1 MILERVYERETERD
15 RERERNIFS
24 QLSTFCRLHFLKIL
38 PHVSPTVD
46 ARSRRI
52 MAPTTAQRVSRF
64 AKYAFMVVALTGTAY
79 YAYMQ
84 GFYDAHLDDENDGE
98 KTLNLSKNNEEEEE
112 EDTEKETDEEE
123 EEENVVVDID
133 EDEERTRIELVK
145 AARRESATKPPRSPL
160 RRNQR
165 ETRGTTSEEE
175 EAIKATE
182 EGRSGVGL
190 AEATEVIEER
200 SAGPAKGKNAMEV
213 KKGFLNEKRLSS
225 NGLFGDEERVEED
238 RDAASSSR
246 KRGPVVKSPLQLIYR
261 NIRKDLLASKTF
273 DASAIAATRSL
284 FHFEPF
290 PGVGVWPVKY
300 DDMKM
305 FPMKSSCSRLI
316 VLSVFDDAPSLAA
329 SGTAIVSELSK
340 LMMGFDNR
348 DDDKEDDEN
357 KGNATKVRQ
366 RPMFVCNR
374 AQYHVTMFFFSRPI
388 EGMMREEPVEFLM
401 DEGVGIASEQNE
413 VVEVARNEEVEP
425 PSTPPPHQSTP
436 MEKQPS
442 IPKGLGEM
450 TFPDKPKPRVKRSIS
465 QNYERLLSPPT
476 PMSKIKPPSAISSAE
491 NLAHASMATS
501 QRKFKRSASGNILD
515 EATKA
520 QEVLQACESIELV
533 VDRVVL
539 ATSGALLLC
548 FDDVN
553 DSLKK
558 SRAALVSNAVG
569 VRGVQQT
576 STAHCTL
583 ARILPNPGDEHLS
596 DYELKQIDQLLT
608 KWTKQLRGT
617 KMICPKAWYV
627 REERFSSVDGDKVRL
642 RFKGH

>member
-1 MILERVYERETERD
+1 
-15 RERERNIFS
+15 
-24 QLSTFCRLHFLKIL
+24 
-38 PHVSPTVD
+38 
-46 ARSRRI
+46 
-52 MAPTTAQRVSRF
+52 MAPTPTRAFGYRVSRF
-64 AKYAFMVVALTGTAY
+64 AKYAFIAVALTGTAY

-84 GFYDAHLDDENDGE
+84 GFHDAHLDDDTDGE
-98 KTLNLSKNNEEEEE
+98 NTNHLLSKNEEEEDDDDDE
-112 EDTEKETDEEE
+112 EEE
-123 EEENVVVDID
+123 EEENVAVDID
-133 EDEERTRIELVK
+133 EDEGRTRIELVK
-145 AARRESATKPPRSPL
+145 AARTKPPRSPL
-160 RRNQR
+160 GRNHHRR
-165 ETRGTTSEEE
+165 ETRGTTSKEEEEE

-182 EGRSGVGL
+182 EGRSGRVGL
-190 AEATEVIEER
+190 AEEATEVIEER
-200 SAGPAKGKNAMEV
+200 RAGQNAKGKNAMEV

-225 NGLFGDEERVEED
+225 NGGLFGDAERVEEVEEED

-340 LMMGFDNR
+340 LMMGFGNR

-357 KGNATKVRQ
+357 KGNTTKVRQ

-401 DEGVGIASEQNE
+401 NEGVGSASEQNE

-425 PSTPPPHQSTP
+425 PSTPPPHHSTP

-450 TFPDKPKPRVKRSIS
+450 TFPEKPKPRVKRSIS

-476 PMSKIKPPSAISSAE
+476 PMSKVKPPSAISSAE
-491 NLAHASMATS
+491 NLAHASMPTS
-501 QRKFKRSASGNILD
+501 QSKFKRSASGNILD

-520 QEVLQACESIELV
+520 QEVLQTCESIELV

>member
-1 MILERVYERETERD
+1 
-15 RERERNIFS
+15 
-24 QLSTFCRLHFLKIL
+24 
-38 PHVSPTVD
+38 
-46 ARSRRI
+46 
-52 MAPTTAQRVSRF
+52 MAPTPTRAFGHRVSRF
-64 AKYAFMVVALTGTAY
+64 AKYAFIAVALTGTAY

-84 GFYDAHLDDENDGE
+84 GFHDAHLDDDTDGE
-98 KTLNLSKNNEEEEE
+98 NTNHLLSKNEEEEDDDDDE
-112 EDTEKETDEEE
+112 EEE
-123 EEENVVVDID
+123 EEENVAVDID
-133 EDEERTRIELVK
+133 EDEGRTRIELVK
-145 AARRESATKPPRSPL
+145 AARTKPPRSPL
-160 RRNQR
+160 GRNHHRR
-165 ETRGTTSEEE
+165 ETRGTTSKEEEEE

-182 EGRSGVGL
+182 EGRSGRVGL
-190 AEATEVIEER
+190 AEEATEVIEER
-200 SAGPAKGKNAMEV
+200 RAGQNAKGKNAMEV

-225 NGLFGDEERVEED
+225 NGGLFGDAERVEEVEEED

-340 LMMGFDNR
+340 LMMGFGNR

-357 KGNATKVRQ
+357 KGNTTKVRQ

-401 DEGVGIASEQNE
+401 NEGVGSASEQNE

-425 PSTPPPHQSTP
+425 PSTPPPHHSTP

-450 TFPDKPKPRVKRSIS
+450 TFPEKPKPRVKRSIS

-476 PMSKIKPPSAISSAE
+476 PMSKVKPPSAISSAE
-491 NLAHASMATS
+491 NLAHASMPTS
-501 QRKFKRSASGNILD
+501 QSKFKRSASGNILD

-520 QEVLQACESIELV
+520 QEVLQTCESIELV

>member
-1 MILERVYERETERD
+1 
-15 RERERNIFS
+15 
-24 QLSTFCRLHFLKIL
+24 
-38 PHVSPTVD
+38 
-46 ARSRRI
+46 
-52 MAPTTAQRVSRF
+52 MAPTTTRAFGHRVSRF
-64 AKYAFMVVALTGTAY
+64 AKYAFIAVALTGTAY

-84 GFYDAHLDDENDGE
+84 GFHDAHLDDDTDGE
-98 KTLNLSKNNEEEEE
+98 NTNHLLSKNEEEE
-112 EDTEKETDEEE
+112 DDDDEE
-123 EEENVVVDID
+123 EEENVAVDID
-133 EDEERTRIELVK
+133 EDEGRTRIELVK
-145 AARRESATKPPRSPL
+145 AARTKPPRSPL
-160 RRNQR
+160 GRNHHRR
-165 ETRGTTSEEE
+165 ETRGTTSKEEEEE

-182 EGRSGVGL
+182 EGRSGRVGL
-190 AEATEVIEER
+190 AEEATEVIEER
-200 SAGPAKGKNAMEV
+200 RAGQNAKGKNAMEV

-225 NGLFGDEERVEED
+225 NVGLFGDAERVEEVEEED

-340 LMMGFDNR
+340 LMMGFGNR

-357 KGNATKVRQ
+357 KGNTTKVRQ

-401 DEGVGIASEQNE
+401 NEGVGSASEQNE

-425 PSTPPPHQSTP
+425 PSTPPPHHSTP

-450 TFPDKPKPRVKRSIS
+450 TFPEKPKPRVKRSIS

-476 PMSKIKPPSAISSAE
+476 PMSKVKPPSAISSAE
-491 NLAHASMATS
+491 NLAHASMPTS
-501 QRKFKRSASGNILD
+501 QSKFKRSASGNILD

-520 QEVLQACESIELV
+520 QEVLQTCESIELV

>member
-1 MILERVYERETERD
+1 
-15 RERERNIFS
+15 
-24 QLSTFCRLHFLKIL
+24 
-38 PHVSPTVD
+38 
-46 ARSRRI
+46 
-52 MAPTTAQRVSRF
+52 MAPTTTARAFGHRVSRF
-64 AKYAFMVVALTGTAY
+64 AKYAFIAVALTGTAY

-84 GFYDAHLDDENDGE
+84 GFHDAHLDDDTDGE
-98 KTLNLSKNNEEEEE
+98 NTNHLLSKNEEEE
-112 EDTEKETDEEE
+112 DDNDEE
-123 EEENVVVDID
+123 EEENVAVDID
-133 EDEERTRIELVK
+133 EDEGRTRIELVK
-145 AARRESATKPPRSPL
+145 AARTKPPRSPL
-160 RRNQR
+160 GRNHHRR

-175 EAIKATE
+175 EEEEEEIKATE
-182 EGRSGVGL
+182 EGRSGRVGL
-190 AEATEVIEER
+190 AEEATEVIEER
-200 SAGPAKGKNAMEV
+200 RAGQNAKGKNAMEV

-225 NGLFGDEERVEED
+225 NVGLFGDAERVEEVEEED

-340 LMMGFDNR
+340 LMMGFGNR

-357 KGNATKVRQ
+357 KGNTTKVRQ

-401 DEGVGIASEQNE
+401 NEGVGSASEQNE

-425 PSTPPPHQSTP
+425 PSTPPPHHSTP

-450 TFPDKPKPRVKRSIS
+450 TFPEKPKPRVKRSIS

-476 PMSKIKPPSAISSAE
+476 PMSKVKPPSAISSAE
-491 NLAHASMATS
+491 NLAHASMPTS
-501 QRKFKRSASGNILD
+501 QSKFKRSASGNILD

-520 QEVLQACESIELV
+520 QEVLQTCESIELV

>member
-1 MILERVYERETERD
+1 M
-15 RERERNIFS
+15 
-24 QLSTFCRLHFLKIL
+24 
-38 PHVSPTVD
+38 SPTVD
-46 ARSRRI
+46 ARSRRV
-52 MAPTTAQRVSRF
+52 MAPTTARRFSRF
-64 AKYAFMVVALTGTAY
+64 AKYAFIAVALTGTAY

-84 GFYDAHLDDENDGE
+84 GFHDAHLDDENDGE
-98 KTLNLSKNNEEEEE
+98 KTNLSKNEEEEEEEE
-112 EDTEKETDEEE
+112 EDTEKETEEEE

-145 AARRESATKPPRSPL
+145 AARTKPPRSPL
-160 RRNQR
+160 RRNHR

-175 EAIKATE
+175 AIKAT

-225 NGLFGDEERVEED
+225 NGLFGDEERVEEVEEED

-340 LMMGFDNR
+340 LMMGFGNR

-401 DEGVGIASEQNE
+401 NEGVGSASEQNE

-450 TFPDKPKPRVKRSIS
+450 TFPEKSKPRVKRSIS

-491 NLAHASMATS
+491 NLAHASMPTS
-501 QRKFKRSASGNILD
+501 QSKFKRSASGNIVD

-583 ARILPNPGDEHLS
+583 ARILPNPGDEQLS

>member
-1 MILERVYERETERD
+1 
-15 RERERNIFS
+15 
-24 QLSTFCRLHFLKIL
+24 
-38 PHVSPTVD
+38 
-46 ARSRRI
+46 
-52 MAPTTAQRVSRF
+52 
-64 AKYAFMVVALTGTAY
+64 
-79 YAYMQ
+79 
-84 GFYDAHLDDENDGE
+84 
-98 KTLNLSKNNEEEEE
+98 
-112 EDTEKETDEEE
+112 
-123 EEENVVVDID
+123 
-133 EDEERTRIELVK
+133 
-145 AARRESATKPPRSPL
+145 
-160 RRNQR
+160 
-165 ETRGTTSEEE
+165 
-175 EAIKATE
+175 
-182 EGRSGVGL
+182 
-190 AEATEVIEER
+190 
-200 SAGPAKGKNAMEV
+200 MEV

-340 LMMGFDNR
+340 LMMGFGNR

-357 KGNATKVRQ
+357 KGNTTKVRQ

-401 DEGVGIASEQNE
+401 NEGVGSASEQNE

-425 PSTPPPHQSTP
+425 PSTPPPHHSTP

-450 TFPDKPKPRVKRSIS
+450 TFPEKPKPRVKRSIS

-476 PMSKIKPPSAISSAE
+476 PMSKVKPPSAISSAE
-491 NLAHASMATS
+491 NLAHASMPTS
-501 QRKFKRSASGNILD
+501 QSKFKRSASGNILD

-520 QEVLQACESIELV
+520 QEVLQTCESIELV

-558 SRAALVSNAVG
+558 SRAALVSNAIG

>member
-1 MILERVYERETERD
+1 
-15 RERERNIFS
+15 
-24 QLSTFCRLHFLKIL
+24 
-38 PHVSPTVD
+38 
-46 ARSRRI
+46 
-52 MAPTTAQRVSRF
+52 MAPTTTHAGHRVSKF
-64 AKYAFMVVALTGTAY
+64 AKYAFIAVALTGTAY

-84 GFYDAHLDDENDGE
+84 GFHDAHLDDDTDGE
-98 KTLNLSKNNEEEEE
+98 NTNHLLSKNEE
-112 EDTEKETDEEE
+112 EDDDEDEE
-123 EEENVVVDID
+123 EEENVAVDID
-133 EDEERTRIELVK
+133 EDEGRTRIELVK
-145 AARRESATKPPRSPL
+145 AARTKPPRSPL
-160 RRNQR
+160 GRNHHRR
-165 ETRGTTSEEE
+165 ETRGTTSKEEEEE

-182 EGRSGVGL
+182 EGRSGRVGL
-190 AEATEVIEER
+190 AEEATEVIEER
-200 SAGPAKGKNAMEV
+200 RAGQNAKGKNAMEV

-225 NGLFGDEERVEED
+225 NGLFGDAERVEEVEEED

-340 LMMGFDNR
+340 LMMGFGNR

-357 KGNATKVRQ
+357 KGNTTKVRQ

-401 DEGVGIASEQNE
+401 NEGVGSASEQNE

-450 TFPDKPKPRVKRSIS
+450 TFPEKPKPRVKRSIS

-476 PMSKIKPPSAISSAE
+476 PMSKVKPPSAISSAE
-491 NLAHASMATS
+491 NLAHASMPTS
-501 QRKFKRSASGNILD
+501 QSKFKRSASGNILD

-520 QEVLQACESIELV
+520 QEVLQTCESIELV

>member
-1 MILERVYERETERD
+1 M
-15 RERERNIFS
+15 
-24 QLSTFCRLHFLKIL
+24 
-38 PHVSPTVD
+38 
-46 ARSRRI
+46 
-52 MAPTTAQRVSRF
+52 
-64 AKYAFMVVALTGTAY
+64 
-79 YAYMQ
+79 
-84 GFYDAHLDDENDGE
+84 
-98 KTLNLSKNNEEEEE
+98 
-112 EDTEKETDEEE
+112 
-123 EEENVVVDID
+123 VDID
-133 EDEERTRIELVK
+133 EDEERSRIELVK
-145 AARRESATKPPRSPL
+145 AARRGATKPPRSPL
-160 RRNQR
+160 RRNR
-165 ETRGTTSEEE
+165 ETRGMTSEE
-175 EAIKATE
+175 AKAT

-190 AEATEVIEER
+190 AETTVIEDR
-200 SAGPAKGKNAMEV
+200 SVGTKGKNTMEV

-225 NGLFGDEERVEED
+225 NGLFSDEERVEDVEED
-238 RDAASSSR
+238 PDATSSR
-246 KRGPVVKSPLQLIYR
+246 KRGPVIKSPLQLIYR

-340 LMMGFDNR
+340 LMMGFGNR
-348 DDDKEDDEN
+348 DDKEDDEN

-450 TFPDKPKPRVKRSIS
+450 TFPEKPKPRVKRSIS

-501 QRKFKRSASGNILD
+501 QSKFKRSASGNILD